1 MGSREYGDR
10 YSATENAWITD
21 AHVRGVD
28 YFTGDDWNCFEQGTR
43 MANFALLG
51 VGGFVAPR
59 HLAAIRDTGNRL
71 IAACD
76 PHDSRRAIPTTPW
89 E

>member
-1 MGSREYGDR
+1 MIPR
-10 YSATENAWITD
+10 T
-21 AHVRGVD
+21 
-28 YFTGDDWNCFEQGTR
+28 

-76 PHDSRRAIPTTPW
+76 PHDSGGVMDSYFPDSAFFTELERFARFL

>member
-1 MGSREYGDR
+1 
-10 YSATENAWITD
+10 
-21 AHVRGVD
+21 
-28 YFTGDDWNCFEQGTR
+28 

-76 PHDSRRAIPTTPW
+76 PHDSVGTMDNYFPDARFFTEIERFDRSRKAAP
-89 E
+89 